1 MHIYNI
7 LVLHMSPSGDKST
20 VDQEFCGN
28 WQLFWMYL
36 RSTLQLAAVL
46 AALKEALR
54 QSWRPGMAVLRPR
67 QAVLRPRK
75 AVLRPRQALQARGAG
90 PEGSPRATGMAQEA
104 KKFF

>member
-1 MHIYNI
+1 
-7 LVLHMSPSGDKST
+7 MSPSGDKST

-75 AVLRPRQALQARGAG
+75 AVLRPRQALQARRAG
-90 PEGSPRATGMAQEA
+90 PEGSPRATEDSASWA
-104 KKFF
+104 LP